1 MVNKKTFCVAPWL
14 SIHVDQH
21 KKVSPCCLSKKFDFE
36 FEETKIYWKS
46 EELNNLRKDLSTGIR
61 NPKCERCWVVEDKGG
76 QSLRQIYN
84 QSIAPITTISLK
96 DQIQDPKLENVQSF
110 DLVLGN
116 LCNLKCMMC
125 TPELSSQLYA
135 EMDLNQSLKPYH
147 NTDNLRSQKFYNW
160 PKERNFVD
168 WCEQNLENSVHLKLT
183 GGEPFIVPWVPDVLE
198 GIPDEQK
205 KRCVLNITTNLTIMN
220 KNLLD
225 LFDKFKEVWLSV
237 SCEGIHETF
246 EYIRFGHRW
255 NTFDN
260 NLKQILDYK
269 ARVNINYVIQAPSFL
284 SIPKMVEYFDKLKL
298 EIHGIPLNWPPHF
311 HISVLSQKTK
321 QGLIDHFNKYDGFN
335 RKFVDFIKNYVS
347 GSATH
352 NKILAERC
360 INHLTTFDRVRKTNF
375 NNIIS
380 VEHFQ

>member
-36 FEETKIYWKS
+36 FENTKKYWQS
-46 EELNNLRKDLSTGIR
+46 EELKDLRKDLSTGVKNSR
-61 NPKCERCWVVEDKGG
+61 CERCWIVEDGGG

-84 QSIAPITTISLK
+84 QSITPMATVPLK
-96 DQIQDPKLENVQSF
+96 QQIQNPKLENVQSF

-135 EMDLNQSLKPYH
+135 EMDLNQSLAPYH
-147 NTDNLRSQKFYNW
+147 ETENLRSQKFYNW
-160 PKERNFVD
+160 PKERNFVE

-205 KRCVLNITTNLTIMN
+205 KRCALNITTNLTIMN

-225 LFDKFKEVWLSV
+225 LFTKFKEVWLSV
-237 SCEGIHETF
+237 SCEGIEETF
-246 EYIRFGHRW
+246 EYIRYGHRW
-255 NTFDN
+255 NTFDS
-260 NLKQILDYK
+260 NLKQILEYNTK
-269 ARVNINYVIQAPSFL
+269 VSINYVIQAPSFL
-284 SIPKMVEYFDKLKL
+284 SIPKMVE
-298 EIHGIPLNWPPHF
+298 
-311 HISVLSQKTK
+311 
-321 QGLIDHFNKYDGFN
+321 
-335 RKFVDFIKNYVS
+335 
-347 GSATH
+347 
-352 NKILAERC
+352 
-360 INHLTTFDRVRKTNF
+360 
-375 NNIIS
+375 
-380 VEHFQ
+380 